1 MTISDVTSV
10 STDECDEGIVLN
22 LVAKVLVR
30 VVKAVHKAG
39 RRRVYM
45 VGRGGRP
52 HVRIQTVQE
61 RGWSM

>member
-1 MTISDVTSV
+1 V

-61 RGWSM
+61 RG